1 VLRSLR
7 SDLGNPS
14 LPRDPLQWRKQLL
27 ANATSL
33 ELGALVE
40 DLWQRGIPVIHL
52 SFPKLLK
59 FQGMA
64 TIVDGRPVAILGTDH
79 DAPARQAFYLAH
91 EVGHLSNGDC
101 DGGVTVVDEEDDDGD
116 GDQLE
121 RQADAFASRVLRGTA
136 PPLSGIFSDG
146 KVLAKAAY
154 ESALKSQS
162 DAGSVIWQWAS
173 GPHGD
178 FKVAAAALTALYC
191 DAGARRTI
199 RHSFDERVEVQNASE
214 TDQGLL
220 RCVAGGLDLE
230 SAPH

>member
-1 VLRSLR
+1 
-7 SDLGNPS
+7 
-14 LPRDPLQWRKQLL
+14 
-27 ANATSL
+27 
-33 ELGALVE
+33 
-40 DLWQRGIPVIHL
+40 
-52 SFPKLLK
+52 
-59 FQGMA
+59 
-64 TIVDGRPVAILGTDH
+64 
-79 DAPARQAFYLAH
+79 
-91 EVGHLSNGDC
+91 
-101 DGGVTVVDEEDDDGD
+101 
-116 GDQLE
+116 
-121 RQADAFASRVLRGTA
+121 
-136 PPLSGIFSDG
+136 
-146 KVLAKAAY
+146 VLAKAAY